1 MKVKDL
7 LVIIP
12 SYNEEMNIIGVVNEV
27 KNTLKEVDI
36 LVVNDCSTDNTLKLL
51 EENRINHISTPFNL
65 NYSGAIQTGFKYASE
80 KGYKYVAQFDGD
92 GQHVATELKKLYDY
106 MLKENVDI
114 CIGSRFIE
122 KNDYKHPLFR
132 RLGTNLFRILIKITI
147 LQNITDPTSGLQVL
161 KRPVY
166 TRYAGMSDYPEYPD
180 ANLIIEMSLLGF
192 KIKELPVI
200 MKERVYGE
208 SMHSGAFEGLS
219 YMVRMI
225 YSIFVIII
233 KYKGKL
239 WRR

>member
-1 MKVKDL
+1 MKDL

-12 SYNEEMNIIGVVNEV
+12 SYNEEMNIIGVVNQV
-27 KNTLKEVDI
+27 KNTLKEADI

-51 EENRINHISTPFNL
+51 EENHINHISTPFNL

-132 RLGTNLFRILIKITI
+132 RLATNLFRILIKITV
-147 LQNITDPTSGLQVL
+147 LQDITDPTSGLQVL

-166 TRYAGMSDYPEYPD
+166 TKYAGMNDYPDYPD
-180 ANLIIEMSLLGF
+180 ANLIIEMSFLGF

-208 SMHSGAFEGLS
+208 SMHSGAFEGIS
-219 YMVRMI
+219 YMVRMM
-225 YSIFVIII
+225 YSIFVILI